1 MMGIRTVSV
10 EPGLTE
16 GRIGSSNKLLI
27 AALVA
32 ALLPRI
38 AMLLWALRQGVPI
51 DSEGAEYTRI
61 AQNLIAGHGYVGIF
75 NNGIQLNFPPLFPFL
90 IAALSFVLPSTEL
103 AARLVN
109 VVLGSALVIP
119 MFKVA
124 ERIYNR
130 KVAIIVSAL
139 VAFHPLLITRSI
151 TAGSETPYFTFLM
164 AGLYCVMRWVDVR
177 QRRTCILAGV
187 CFGLAYLT
195 RPEAFL
201 IVGALAAAGILW
213 GYSVDERRTAF
224 MGVLSLVGV
233 FLLVASPYIAFLSI
247 HSGKFR
253 IEGKGSIAYA
263 WGKKVNEGMSYDEAA
278 TKVGDD
284 LSPQG
289 VFMQSNYDALRN
301 SPYTPGDMLWLV
313 LRTASRNLKRI
324 YFFIAEAG
332 PMGVPML
339 IVLAVLGLLR
349 TPWDHQRVVKEG
361 ILICCTGLV
370 MVLALLTLQWLW
382 PRYFHSLLGL
392 LLLWAG
398 KGAEELYHWS
408 HDTVAGFAASDRLPK
423 IVGLAVQWTAVLAV
437 IATSLSTVPKDPEFE
452 QFGLT
457 ERKMAGQWIA
467 QQSPAQPWVMSSS
480 LIPAYYANGNFM
492 YLPYSS
498 SETALRYIS
507 KKKPDFLVLNEYPRT
522 SLPYLTTWFDAG
534 IPDSRAVMVYD
545 HGEPDHERVKIYRWS
560 ENSMPGH

>member
-1 MMGIRTVSV
+1 MGIRTMSI
-10 EPGLTE
+10 EPVLAE
-16 GRIGSSNKLLI
+16 SRIGLSNRLLI
-27 AALVA
+27 AIFVA

-38 AMLLWALRQGVPI
+38 AMLLWALRHGVPI

-61 AQNLIAGHGYVGIF
+61 AQNLIAGNGYVGIF
-75 NNGIQLNFPPLFPFL
+75 NNGIQLNFPPLFPLL
-90 IAALSFVLPSTEL
+90 IAAFSFVLPSTEL

-109 VVLGSALVIP
+109 VALGTALVIP
-119 MFKVA
+119 MFKMA
-124 ERIYNR
+124 ERMYNQ
-130 KVAIIVSAL
+130 KVAIIVAAL

-151 TAGSETPYFTFLM
+151 TASSETPYFTLLM
-164 AGLYCVMRWVDVR
+164 AGLYYVMRWVDDR
-177 QRRTCILAGV
+177 QRRSCLFAGLY
-187 CFGLAYLT
+187 FGLAYLT

-213 GYSVDERRTAF
+213 GYSVGERRAAF
-224 MGVLSLVGV
+224 VGVVSLVGV
-233 FLLVASPYIAFLSI
+233 FLLVAAPYIAFLSI
-247 HSGKFR
+247 NSGKFR

-278 TKVGDD
+278 TKIGDD

-289 VFMQSNYDALRN
+289 VFMQSNYEALRN
-301 SPYTPGDMLWLV
+301 SPYTPGDILWLV
-313 LRTASRNLKRI
+313 MRTASRNLKRI
-324 YFFIAEAG
+324 YFFIVEAG

-339 IVLAVLGLLR
+339 LVLAVLGLLR
-349 TPWDHQRVVKEG
+349 TPWDHERVVKEG
-361 ILICCTGLV
+361 IVISTGAV

-392 LLLWAG
+392 QLLWAG

-408 HDTVAGFAASDRLPK
+408 HDTVARFAASDRLPR
-423 IVGLAVQWTAVLAV
+423 ITGLAVQWSAVAAL

-457 ERKMAGQWIA
+457 ERKTAGQWIA
-467 QQSPAQPWVMSSS
+467 RQSPPRPWVMSTS

-498 SETALRYIS
+498 SDTALRYIS
-507 KKKPDFLVLNEYPRT
+507 KKKPDFLVLNEYPRK
-522 SLPYLTTWFDAG
+522 SLPYLAAWFEAG
-534 IPDSRAVMVYD
+534 IPDPRAVMVYD
-545 HGEPDHERVKIYRWS
+545 HGEPGRERVKIYRWNDS
-560 ENSMPGH
+560 PNPAP